1 MTEPRCRELAELR
14 SAYLDGA
21 LGDAERERVLAHLA
35 GCASCRAELDELRQV
50 RAALRRV
57 ADSTPRP
64 LTSTELS
71 DRLVSIA
78 GSDAAV
84 PVWSRP
90 FRRTR
95 PGFLPRSRRAARV
108 RNLAAVAAL
117 GSLTSMVVMLGYVA
131 APRDVSAIGD
141 PTARVTSEFTATIS
155 QFPLTSR
162 SVSAVI
168 MTPDNKV
175 LTPATAARAPSDG
188 ARPGRS
194 LTLAAVQ
201 DVLDRAAVR
210 ADQVAYRGEQQVTTR
225 KRGQWVTATVQVDSR
240 AGQGS
245 AVSVLGRDGRPVLEG
260 SIPGAPSVRVSHP
273 DMLSLLRSNFTMSG
287 WTGERVA
294 GRSATVIQAA
304 STGAGGSLVPAARWW
319 VDDDKGILLRQETYD
334 AAGDVAQS
342 ARFTDVQISS
352 EVAFRPHLS
361 PQLATLATKASLTL
375 SNATDLASRGWY
387 CQGQLAGL
395 SLVRL
400 RSDQAGN
407 PSALHMV
414 YGDGV
419 TTLSV
424 FEQRG
429 RLAAAPTGSV
439 WDDSIGAFVRPG
451 SPSMAS
457 WRSED
462 TVFTVVTDG
471 DLDLVRAAVAS
482 LPHEEYESPTRMGRV
497 RAGWGRIIESVVG

>member
-1 MTEPRCRELAELR
+1 VTEPRCRELAELR

-21 LGDAERERVLAHLA
+21 LGDAERERVLAHLS

-64 LTSTELS
+64 PTSPELAA
-71 DRLVSIA
+71 RLVSIA
-78 GSDAAV
+78 GGDAAV

-95 PGFLPRSRRAARV
+95 PGSLPQSRRAARV

-117 GSLTSMVVMLGYVA
+117 GSVASMVVMLGYVA
-131 APRDVSAIGD
+131 APREVSAIGD
-141 PTARVTSEFTATIS
+141 PTARVTSEFAATLS

-162 SVSAVI
+162 SVSAVM
-168 MTPDNKV
+168 MTPDSKA
-175 LTPATAARAPSDG
+175 LAPAPAAHVPPSE
-188 ARPGRS
+188 AHRGRS
-194 LTLAAVQ
+194 LTSTAVMG
-201 DVLDRAAVR
+201 VLDSAVER
-210 ADQVAYRGEQQVTTR
+210 ADQVAYRGEQLVTTR
-225 KRGQWVTATVQVDSR
+225 KRGQQVTATVQVDSR
-240 AGQGS
+240 AVEGS
-245 AVSVLGRDGRPVLEG
+245 AVSVLGRDGRSVLEG
-260 SIPGAPSVRVSHP
+260 SIPGVPAVRVSDR
-273 DMLSLLRSNFTMSG
+273 DMLSLLRSNFALSG
-287 WTGERVA
+287 WTGDRVA
-294 GRSATVIQAA
+294 GRPATVVQA
-304 STGAGGSLVPAARWW
+304 SRTGAGGSRPAARWW
-319 VDDDKGILLRQETYD
+319 VDDETGILLAQENYD
-334 AAGDVAQS
+334 DAGGVAQS
-342 ARFTDVQISS
+342 ARFTHVRISS
-352 EVAFRPHLS
+352 QVTFRPHLS
-361 PQLATLATKASLTL
+361 PQLATLTTKASLTL

-387 CQGQLAGL
+387 CQGRLAGL

-429 RLAAAPTGSV
+429 RLAAAPSGSV
-439 WDDSIGAFVRPG
+439 WEDSIQAFVRPG
-451 SPSMAS
+451 SPTMAS
-457 WRSED
+457 WRSGD

-471 DLDLVRAAVAS
+471 DLDLVREAVAS
-482 LPHEEYESPTRMGRV
+482 LPHEPYESPTTMGRV